1 MLDDTANDAPQCR
14 PTSSRAPYEPNP
26 CIVLFLERLHS
37 SDQGTVT
44 EQVRVERSRT
54 FPRSSDAS
62 VTTQEKSPA
71 TAAPAPWQV
80 LNDSVS
86 IGLGRPLVFMS
97 ASVNP

>member
-1 MLDDTANDAPQCR
+1 MLEDTATDAPQCR
-14 PTSSRAPYEPNP
+14 RTSSRTPYEPNP
-26 CIVLFLERLHS
+26 CIVLLPDRLHS

-44 EQVRVERSRT
+44 EQVRVEMSRT

-86 IGLGRPLVFMS
+86 IGFGRPLPRMR

>member
-14 PTSSRAPYEPNP
+14 RTSSRAPYEPNP
-26 CIVLFLERLHS
+26 CIVFFLNRPHS

-44 EQVRVERSRT
+44 EQLRVETSRT
-54 FPRSSDAS
+54 FPTSSDAS

-86 IGLGRPLVFMS
+86 IGFGRPLNRMR